1 MRAII
6 MMLTK
11 GGLDMAGLLREID
24 NPSKMNVLE
33 MDDDFYVIDKRRFQS
48 PEEEPKS
55 ALFPRFR

>member
-1 MRAII
+1 
-6 MMLTK
+6 MLTK